1 MTSSISRGLKQSQKR
16 ILNFNYNFICIKQDV
31 CSITDR
37 PTSKDFNLQILLKEI
52 QI

>member
-1 MTSSISRGLKQSQKR
+1 MTSSILRGLKRIQKR
-16 ILNFNYNFICIKQDV
+16 IFNFNCNFIGTKQDV